1 MDDIG
6 SVSFFSLYFIIRTY
20 YLYRDFSLD
29 LRVYA
34 GIG

>member
-20 YLYRDFSLD
+20 YLGSYIEIFP
-29 LRVYA
+29 
-34 GIG
+34 